1 MSDPLRL
8 LSDGG
13 VAVWLDD
20 MSRERLVSGNLKA
33 LVRDKHVVGVTT
45 NPTIF
50 HKAITGTDVYDDQMA
65 NLAALDIPVAEA
77 IRLLTT
83 HDVRAVCD
91 LLRPVYDATDGLDG
105 RVSIEVDPGLADD
118 TRRTAAEAELLW
130 WMVDRPNLM
139 VKIPATEAG
148 LPAITGAL
156 AAGISVNVTLIFSVE
171 RYEAVMGAY
180 LDGLEQAHA
189 AGRDLARI
197 GSVASFFVSRVDSEV
212 DARLDKIGTEA
223 ALALR
228 GTAAIAIA
236 RLAYQRFEQVLGSQR
251 WERLE
256 ALDAR
261 PQRPL
266 WASTGVKDPAY
277 DDTRY
282 VVELVAPG
290 TVNTMPEATLR
301 AVADHGV
308 IRGETVRGGFGQA
321 QQVMHDLTTVGVDM
335 ADVFHALEEDGV
347 ARFQA
352 SWRELQADVAEALAT
367 HRG

>member
-8 LSDGG
+8 LSDEG

-50 HKAITGTDVYDDQMA
+50 HKAITGTDVYDEQMA

-91 LLRPVYDATDGLDG
+91 LLRPVYDATDALDG
-105 RVSIEVDPGLADD
+105 RVSIEVDPGLAHD
-118 TRRTAAEAELLW
+118 TQRTAAEAELLW

-148 LPAITGAL
+148 LPAITAAL

-171 RYEAVMGAY
+171 RYEAVMDAY

-189 AGRDLARI
+189 TGHDLGRI

-228 GTAAIAIA
+228 GTAAIANA
-236 RLAYQRFEQVLGSQR
+236 RLAYQRFEQVFGSQR

-308 IRGETVRGGFGQA
+308 IRGETVRSGLGQA
-321 QQVMHDLTTVGVDM
+321 QQVMRDLTTVGVDM
-335 ADVFHALEEDGV
+335 ADVFRALEEDGI

-367 HRG
+367 HRD

>member
-1 MSDPLRL
+1 MSDSLKL
-8 LSDGG
+8 LSDEG

-50 HKAITGTDVYDDQMA
+50 HKAITGTDVYDEQMA

-91 LLRPVYDATDGLDG
+91 LLRLVYDATDGLDG
-105 RVSIEVDPGLADD
+105 RVSIEVDPGLAAD

-171 RYEAVMGAY
+171 RYEAVVGAY

-228 GTAAIAIA
+228 GTAAIANA
-236 RLAYQRFEQVLGSQR
+236 QLAYQRFEQVFGSQR

-282 VVELVAPG
+282 VVELVAPR

-308 IRGETVRGGFGQA
+308 LRGETVRSGFGQA

-335 ADVFHALEEDGV
+335 ADVFRALEEDGV
-347 ARFQA
+347 ARVQA

>member
-1 MSDPLRL
+1 MFGFFFFNDTATTEIYT
-8 LSDGG
+8 LSLHD
-13 VAVWLDD
+13 
-20 MSRERLVSGNLKA
+20 A
-33 LVRDKHVVGVTT
+33 L
-45 NPTIF
+45 PI
-50 HKAITGTDVYDDQMA
+50 Y
-65 NLAALDIPVAEA
+65 
-77 IRLLTT
+77 
-83 HDVRAVCD
+83 
-91 LLRPVYDATDGLDG
+91 
-105 RVSIEVDPGLADD
+105 
-118 TRRTAAEAELLW
+118 
-130 WMVDRPNLM
+130 
-139 VKIPATEAG
+139 
-148 LPAITGAL
+148 
-156 AAGISVNVTLIFSVE
+156 
-171 RYEAVMGAY
+171 
-180 LDGLEQAHA
+180 
-189 AGRDLARI
+189 
-197 GSVASFFVSRVDSEV
+197 SEV

-228 GTAAIAIA
+228 GTAAIANA
-236 RLAYQRFEQVLGSQR
+236 QLAYQRFEQVFGSKR

-266 WASTGVKDPAY
+266 WASTGVKDPSY

-321 QQVMHDLTTVGVDM
+321 QRAMHDLTTVGVDM
-335 ADVFHALEEDGV
+335 ADVFRALEEDGI

-352 SWRELQADVAEALAT
+352 SWRELQADVAEALTA

>member
-1 MSDPLRL
+1 
-8 LSDGG
+8 
-13 VAVWLDD
+13 
-20 MSRERLVSGNLKA
+20 
-33 LVRDKHVVGVTT
+33 
-45 NPTIF
+45 
-50 HKAITGTDVYDDQMA
+50 
-65 NLAALDIPVAEA
+65 
-77 IRLLTT
+77 
-83 HDVRAVCD
+83 
-91 LLRPVYDATDGLDG
+91 
-105 RVSIEVDPGLADD
+105 VSIEVDPGLAED

-148 LPAITGAL
+148 LPAITDAL

-228 GTAAIAIA
+228 GTAAIANA
-236 RLAYQRFEQVLGSQR
+236 QLAYQRFEQVFGSQR

-308 IRGETVRGGFGQA
+308 IRGETVRSGFGQA
-321 QQVMHDLTTVGVDM
+321 QQVVHDLTAVGVDM
-335 ADVFHALEEDGV
+335 ADVFRALEEDGI

-352 SWRELQADVAEALAT
+352 SWRELQADVAGALAT